1 MKNLFDEINK
11 DYYKPVNTK
20 GAFNGN
26 YVEFESRGDK
36 DKNLSPHEYLD
47 TIRPYLRDMINNHK
61 APLEGSLDN
70 GLRGEQKIQLTMQIN
85 FVSSLGSQEIR
96 TMDSKS
102 KNIEILMGSERDD
115 IINEIFAKAS
125 RIIRR
130 KNER

>member
-36 DKNLSPHEYLD
+36 DKNLSPQEYLD
-47 TIRPYLRDMINNHK
+47 IIRPYLRDMKNNRK

-70 GLRGEQKIQLTMQIN
+70 DLHGEWKIQLTMQID
-85 FVSSLGSQEIR
+85 FVSSLDSIEIR
-96 TMDSKS
+96 TMDSKN
-102 KNIEILMGSERDD
+102 KNIEILMGSKTDD
-115 IINEIFAKAS
+115 IINEAFES
-125 RIIRR
+125 FL
-130 KNER
+130 